1 MVSMSIG
8 TMKPIVLEKWQQM
21 KNASGSLTDTL
32 VQGYT
37 VYADVE
43 TRNLVQDGRTYDHNQ
58 TKVQQVYK
66 MKVRSIQ
73 LKADALWKVIYRGKR
88 LTVLSV
94 VPVDEKN
101 FWYSL
106 TVECK

>member
-1 MVSMSIG
+1 MSIG

-21 KNASGSLTDTL
+21 KNASGSLTDTV
-32 VQGYT
+32 VQTYT
-37 VYADVE
+37 VYAEVE
-43 TRNLVQDGRTYDHNQ
+43 NRDLTQDGRTYDHSQ

-94 VPVDEKN
+94 KRVDEKD

>member
-1 MVSMSIG
+1 MSIG

-21 KNASGSLTDTL
+21 KNASGSLTDTM
-32 VQGYT
+32 VKTYT
-37 VYADVE
+37 VYAEVE
-43 TRNLVQDGRTYDHNQ
+43 TRDLVQDGRVYEHNQ

-88 LTVLSV
+88 LTVLGV
-94 VPVDEKN
+94 KRVDEKD